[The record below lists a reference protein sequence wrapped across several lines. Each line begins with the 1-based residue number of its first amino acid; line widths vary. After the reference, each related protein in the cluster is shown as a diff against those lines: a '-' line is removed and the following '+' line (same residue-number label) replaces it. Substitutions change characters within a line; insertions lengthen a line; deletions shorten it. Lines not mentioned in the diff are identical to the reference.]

1 MMTPEA
7 LARYFDHSMLRAYAQ
22 KKDFERLCAECAAY
36 GFAMAAINS
45 APVRLCKDLLRG
57 TPVHVG
63 AAVGFPLGQTTPAI
77 KLEEARQAIADGAD
91 EIDYVI
97 NIGRLKDREYAF
109 IADEMN
115 EIVSLCRGKGVI
127 SKAIFENCYLTDNEK
142 AELCRIA
149 REVKPD
155 FIKTST
161 GFGTG
166 GATLQDVDLMVRLT
180 GGEVRVKAAGGVRT
194 LDAALTLIDHG
205 VSRIGTSAGAAIME
219 EMKNRLG
226 L

>member
-77 KLEEARQAIADGAD
+77 KLEEARQAIAD
-91 EIDYVI
+91 
-97 NIGRLKDREYAF
+97 
-109 IADEMN
+109 EMN

-127 SKAIFENCYLTDNEK
+127 SKVIFENCYLTDNEK

-205 VSRIGTSAGAAIME
+205 VSRIGTSAGVAIME